1 MKKRKCRVEMYPEDR
16 TKVKVM
22 AAKAEKHIAD
32 FLGELVEKEEEKKNE
47 KKKTGWDF
55 RI

>member
-1 MKKRKCRVEMYPEDR
+1 MYPEDR
-16 TKVKVM
+16 KKVKVM

-32 FLGELVEKEEEKKNE
+32 FLGDLIEQEETEKNE
-47 KKKTGWDF
+47 KKKSGWDF